1 VRTFNAGAA
10 VRFHKK
16 WCVIESSPRATPRNL
31 PRSTPLPL
39 VKTVKAALD
48 ELRMQMLG
56 AQMLF
61 GFQMEAAVPS
71 GFDKVSCT
79 AKRFHSIGSA
89 LVIIA
94 LVLLAFGIAGDI
106 YVILDRIFANGLFAI
121 AAAATLLLG
130 LLILRYAVPLA
141 LRKPAS

>member
-1 VRTFNAGAA
+1 
-10 VRFHKK
+10 
-16 WCVIESSPRATPRNL
+16 
-31 PRSTPLPL
+31 
-39 VKTVKAALD
+39 
-48 ELRMQMLG
+48 MQMLG

-61 GFQMEAAVPS
+61 GFQMEAAFPS